1 MNAGG
6 NRSGTRFT
14 PRMADAATQT
24 YLYGSSDPIPSKA
37 NHRMGAAGG
46 GLRDS
51 HLLRGGARE
60 GSYQRVA
67 GIYERTGDDT
77 VTVEFKVSILRG
89 PMTREEVRFD
99 YRYERECLVR
109 EKIIKIEVALLYKV
123 LFLWFHQRRIGKRST
138 GRILRPAASRMR
150 GRVQTA
156 DGAEDSSAES
166 YSDDGHGG
174 HSDDSRPSMELNA
187 TYSLRLDPDM
197 DDDDRAQY
205 IAELDAARA
214 LDSDEYAEFCDGKGM
229 LYDRDS
235 DDGLVSNVRI
245 ESDDQGDDQDLY
257 DQGDEDHGDDQGN
270 SAHGYSDEDPG
281 ADQVPYDG

>member
-24 YLYGSSDPIPSKA
+24 YLYGSTHPTSLRA
-37 NHRMGAAGG
+37 NHRMGAVGG
-46 GLRDS
+46 GLRES

-60 GSYQRVA
+60 GSDERAV
-67 GIYERTGDDT
+67 GIYERTGGDT
-77 VTVEFKVSILRG
+77 VTVEFRVSILRG
-89 PMTREEVRFD
+89 PKTREEVRFD
-99 YRYERECLVR
+99 DRVWRLNRLRE
-109 EKIIKIEVALLYKV
+109 KIEVAMQRGMLRKFLS
-123 LFLWFHQRRIGKRST
+123 LWFLQRWFGERPI
-138 GRILRPAASRMR
+138 GRILQPAASRVR

-156 DGAEDSSAES
+156 DGEEYSSAES

-270 SAHGYSDEDPG
+270 SAHGYSDEDPDD
-281 ADQVPYDG
+281 DQVP